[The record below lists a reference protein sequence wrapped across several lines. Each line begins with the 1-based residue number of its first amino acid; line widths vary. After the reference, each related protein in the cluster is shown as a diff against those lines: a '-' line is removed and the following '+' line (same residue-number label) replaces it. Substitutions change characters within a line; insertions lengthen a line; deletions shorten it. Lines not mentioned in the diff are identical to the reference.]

1 MLFWLLFTVFLKS
14 RGMTDNL
21 KHNKSSL
28 MCTFESLVG
37 EEVAKGIKLEIE
49 KMRNN
54 DDEPE
59 KKRKRS
65 FCTVDLEKLIENVLI
80 KYSSQLFYMMDSTK
94 QWKWHM
100 TALMKF
106 YPEENN

>member
-37 EEVAKGIKLEIE
+37 EEVAKGIQLEIE
-49 KMRNN
+49 NSRSN
-54 DDEPE
+54 DEQE
-59 KKRKRS
+59 KKRKGRN
-65 FCTVDLEKLIENVLI
+65 VRLIL
-80 KYSSQLFYMMDSTK
+80 KS
-94 QWKWHM
+94 
-100 TALMKF
+100 
-106 YPEENN
+106 

>member
-1 MLFWLLFTVFLKS
+1 
-14 RGMTDNL
+14 MTDNL

-37 EEVAKGIKLEIE
+37 EEVAKGIQLEIE
-49 KMRNN
+49 NLRSN
-54 DDEPE
+54 DEPE
-59 KKRKRS
+59 KKRKR
-65 FCTVDLEKLIENVLI
+65 CTVDLEKLIENVLL